1 MLGTMSVRRALGV
14 LSVKPGVCTVQVRRN
29 TQNMKDET
37 YWLKQKEKHLANA
50 EKARR
55 EEVKEKKKVE
65 RLKEQHAALVLKEEE
80 AAKRNASLLKEKE
93 RAAFKARLLKAERN
107 SRTLQL
113 DRSRSAAKERRQPKM
128 AALRK
133 RVAGRRAEKAAALQV
148 RKTEKALLASSGP
161 FTAHTLFIQK
171 MLKGTKGQISAHRIK
186 DVYAQWKALSAQ
198 QREVFEA
205 EAAENRAK
213 RAAIRESMKS
223 LKGFKTAKKHFA
235 AEYAAAKEQGL
246 LKGSEVKET
255 IAVMSR
261 LMAQKYQEMKGEGAA
276 KGHEKMNP
284 RSASREEVKEDAV
297 ANAVE
302 TVKEALLKL
311 EKKQVHNVKDETY
324 WLKQTEKHLLNMEK
338 ARREEVSA
346 KE

>member
-14 LSVKPGVCTVQVRRN
+14 LSVKPGVCAVQVRRN
-29 TQNMKDET
+29 TQNVKDET
-37 YWLKQKEKHLANA
+37 YWLKQKEKALANV

-80 AAKRNASLLKEKE
+80 
-93 RAAFKARLLKAERN
+93 RAAFKARLLKAKKN

-113 DRSRSAAKERRQPKM
+113 DRSRSAAKERQQLKM

-148 RKTEKALLASSGP
+148 RKIEKALLASSGP

-171 MLKGTKGQISAHRIK
+171 MLKGTKGQISAHTMK
-186 DVYAQWKALSAQ
+186 DVYAKWKALPAQ

-213 RAAIRESMKS
+213 RDVIRESMKS
-223 LKGFKTAKKHFA
+223 LKNPTTKTFALFNRKHFA
-235 AEYAAAKEQGL
+235 AEYAAAKEQGIL
-246 LKGSEVKET
+246 EGLGSKERMA
-255 IAVMSR
+255 IVSR
-261 LMAQKYQEMKGEGAA
+261 LVGQKYRADQGEGAA

-284 RSASREEVKEDAV
+284 RGASREEVK
-297 ANAVE
+297 
-302 TVKEALLKL
+302 
-311 EKKQVHNVKDETY
+311 
-324 WLKQTEKHLLNMEK
+324 
-338 ARREEVSA
+338 
-346 KE
+346 